1 MYCPNC
7 KCPNCKKEQEGRF
20 CPECGTKL
28 IEKPAGKD
36 GFNISLGDA
45 NAISGGVHLADS
57 HAVHN
62 EDNSIHN
69 ITNTSSTVT
78 NITNV
83 SAQKTEMELLQE
95 RKTLYLNACKRAY
108 EDNVLE
114 QSEKIELDR
123 YRLELGLDEAI
134 ADSLLEQVRQMSL
147 RRAQKT
153 ELTGIGK
160 IKLKQL
166 TEALKKNEVQAIMR
180 QIDSIEALA
189 GKFANDELQYKYYLV
204 LAALRHEK
212 CIEKFEK
219 SKVDNYWKS
228 FWSYFAYL
236 KAEKP
241 GKASEILYS
250 LSDKFPSYPE
260 DNITLL
266 AAAGSFFKNEKEESH
281 EFLNEVTGD
290 YSPALQRFAETVY
303 LLLEPE
309 MAQEMGATEENCAF
323 YLINFFGQ
331 EDPKIKAEKEARRK
345 DEEEARK
352 RAVEE
357 ARRKPEQSV
366 VAKCA
371 ECGAELRPHQKFC
384 PKCGTTTAEEEA
396 RRKAKEEEARKKAEE
411 EARKKAE
418 AAAKRKAEREAK
430 KKAEAAAKR
439 KAEETARKKAEE
451 ERKRKA
457 EEEARKP
464 KCSGTT
470 RNYEDH
476 AKALSGL
483 RKHIHENWNGH
494 AREVFILENGKA
506 VALKDYNTFAQIG
519 IDKFENLYAM
529 LFAIAAHTDDPQSI
543 RHFTF
548 NSSEKFCVIYDE
560 ELLGDDKWVSS
571 MEYAGI
577 PLPKSMSDT
586 LNRFTSRGDIISS
599 VCIAENDDW
608 AVVSNKAYNGTNSW
622 NTIRRSK
629 KHSIDKSWSY
639 CLLRTRRLL

>member
-1 MYCPNC
+1 MYCP
-7 KCPNCKKEQEGRF
+7 KCKKEYDGKF

-28 IEKPAGKD
+28 IEKPAAKD

-62 EDNSIHN
+62 EDKSIHN
-69 ITNTSSTVT
+69 ITNTTSTVN
-78 NITNV
+78 NITQV

-123 YRLELGLDEAI
+123 YRLELGLDEAT
-134 ADSLLEQVRQMSL
+134 ADSLLEQVRQMTL

-166 TEALKKNEVQAIMR
+166 TEALKKNEVQSIMR
-180 QIDSIEALA
+180 QIDSSEALA

-241 GKASEILYS
+241 GKASEVLYS

-266 AAAGSFFKNEKEESH
+266 AAAGSFFKNEKEEAH

-303 LLLEPE
+303 LLLQPK
-309 MAQEMGATEENCAF
+309 MAKKMKTTKESCAF
-323 YLINFFGQ
+323 YLVNFFGQ
-331 EDPKIKAEKEARRK
+331 KDSKVKAEKEAK
-345 DEEEARK
+345 K
-352 RAVEE
+352 
-357 ARRKPEQSV
+357 K
-366 VAKCA
+366 
-371 ECGAELRPHQKFC
+371 
-384 PKCGTTTAEEEA
+384 AEEEA
-396 RRKAKEEEARKKAEE
+396 KRKAEEKERRKAEVAAIRKAEKEAKRKAKEEEARKKAEE

-430 KKAEAAAKR
+430 KKAE
-439 KAEETARKKAEE
+439 
-451 ERKRKA
+451 
-457 EEEARKP
+457 EEARKEQQLLLDNLV
-464 KCSGTT
+464 KKMAFVKGGEFIMGTGRT
-470 RNYEDH
+470 SHRVKLSSFHICRNRVTQELWNIVMGGVPSNNLPMVNVSWYDCQNFIH
-476 AKALSGL
+476 KLSTITK
-483 RKHIHENWNGH
+483 RKFRLPTEAEW
-494 AREVFILENGKA
+494 
-506 VALKDYNTFAQIG
+506 
-519 IDKFENLYAM
+519 
-529 LFAIAAHTDDPQSI
+529 
-543 RHFTF
+543 
-548 NSSEKFCVIYDE
+548 
-560 ELLGDDKWVSS
+560 
-571 MEYAGI
+571 EYAATHKEGMNDMTGRI
-577 PLPKSMSDT
+577 REGCNDWYSASISCYSD
-586 LNRFTSRGDIISS
+586 NPQGPSSGHFRVYRGGNYTSRYYGYPSYKS
-599 VCIAENDDW
+599 KNLGFRLAED
-608 AVVSNKAYNGTNSW
+608 
-622 NTIRRSK
+622 RK
-629 KHSIDKSWSY
+629 KK
-639 CLLRTRRLL
+639 L